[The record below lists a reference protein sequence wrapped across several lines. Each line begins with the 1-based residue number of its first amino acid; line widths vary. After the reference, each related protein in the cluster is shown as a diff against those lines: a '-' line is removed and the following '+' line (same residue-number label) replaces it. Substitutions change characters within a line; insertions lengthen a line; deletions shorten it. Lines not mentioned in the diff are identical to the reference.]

1 MLSFTV
7 HTLYPV
13 CFQSLGL
20 WGRTEKIDEEEQ
32 QEVRW
37 LGSLVLK
44 KLRLEGGAE
53 RPLGAGQP
61 LTAAS
66 WVNLGQGT
74 AEKDKQHR
82 EGEDGW
88 QRREEPG
95 YPDPRPIRGSAPPP
109 VPPTPLLTPRPHK
122 PNQKIS
128 LEKHLID
135 PVQVPEPSPAHVA
148 FPTRISHSNKS
159 KHQWQ

>member
-1 MLSFTV
+1 MV

-13 CFQSLGL
+13 CFQSPGL
-20 WGRTEKIDEEEQ
+20 WGQAEKIEEEQQ

-37 LGSLVLK
+37 LGSLVLT

-74 AEKDKQHR
+74 AEKDKRHR
-82 EGEDGW
+82 GWMGDKGEKNLG
-88 QRREEPG
+88 
-95 YPDPRPIRGSAPPP
+95 I
-109 VPPTPLLTPRPHK
+109 PTPDQSGAQHPRQSPHLPCSPHVLT
-122 PNQKIS
+122 S
-128 LEKHLID
+128 
-135 PVQVPEPSPAHVA
+135 
-148 FPTRISHSNKS
+148 PTRTSLLRSIS
-159 KHQWQ
+159 